1 MDELVSKM
9 NELHATTF
17 ALYLKSHGFHWNV
30 RGKLF
35 PMYHDFFGDLYEEV
49 YGAVDRTAEE
59 IRALG
64 GYPVAGLA
72 AIQKISRISDAPETM
87 IDADQMLWAL
97 YYDNQT
103 VIDCLNEVHL
113 MGGSLKMYGLLNF
126 IEERIDAHKK
136 HAWQLSSSMD
146 IAPATAVAVTAPTSE
161 QVEDASSVA
170 PLDEEVKIYYINSNE

>member
-1 MDELVSKM
+1 MDELIDKM

-35 PMYHDFFGDLYEEV
+35 PMYHEFFGDFYEEV

-59 IRALG
+59 IRALNG
-64 GYPVAGLA
+64 MPVAGLG
-72 AIQKISRISDAPETM
+72 AIQRISRVTDAPETM

-97 YYDNQT
+97 YYDNQA
-103 VIDCLNEVHL
+103 VIDCLNEVHSV
-113 MGGSLKMYGLLNF
+113 GSALKAYGLINF

-146 IAPATAVAVTAPTSE
+146 IAPVVVVPASAPTSE
-161 QVEDASSVA
+161 QVEESAEPAS
-170 PLDEEVKIYYINSNE
+170 LTEEVKTYYINTK